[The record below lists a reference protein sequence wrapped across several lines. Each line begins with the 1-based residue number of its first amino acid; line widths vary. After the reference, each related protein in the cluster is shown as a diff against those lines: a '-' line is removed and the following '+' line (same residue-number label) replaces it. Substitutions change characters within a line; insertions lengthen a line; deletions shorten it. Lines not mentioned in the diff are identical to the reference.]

1 MTEKWWWLE
10 PQYWRADMQRV
21 LDNHLKFIE
30 RQKED
35 IELAFYGHP
44 IKVTDGV
51 YHPAEGS
58 STHFIADALMR
69 LVTPS
74 ASVLEI
80 GCGSG
85 ALSCLAAKLGAS
97 RVVASDFNDAAIEC
111 AVHNV
116 NALGLN
122 KTVEV
127 VKSDLLDNIPEEKFD
142 LILFNPPLL
151 HCEPIP
157 EAQVGK
163 KEYNDI
169 AIDPEGRTTLKFIEQ
184 ARHYLKENGT
194 MVLLTSNIGDKD
206 AIHEATKRMDE
217 LGEVSAV
224 SAMYRQS
231 GSQWR
236 FVLAARASNQ

>member
-1 MTEKWWWLE
+1 MTEKWWWLS
-10 PQYWRADMQRV
+10 PQYWRADMKLV

-30 RQKED
+30 RQKENVD
-35 IELAFYGHP
+35 LDFYGHP
-44 IKVTDGV
+44 IKVTNGV

-80 GCGSG
+80 GCGSD
-85 ALSCLAAKLGAS
+85 ALSCLVAKLGAS
-97 RVVASDFNDAAIEC
+97 RVVASDFNDAAFEC
-111 AVHNV
+111 TVHNV
-116 NALGLN
+116 NTLGLN
-122 KTVEV
+122 NKVEV

-142 LILFNPPLL
+142 LIIFNPPLL

-157 EAQVGK
+157 EAQIGK

-169 AIDPEGRTTLKFIEQ
+169 AIDPEGKITLEFIQQ
-184 ARHYLKENGT
+184 ARPYLKKGGT
-194 MVLLTSNIGDKD
+194 LLLLTSNIGNKD
-206 AIHEATKRMDE
+206 TVEEATKRMEDI
-217 LGEVSAV
+217 GEVSAV

-236 FVLAARASNQ
+236 FVLTAKTNN